1 MITIVS
7 VLISNNS
14 RPIDSD
20 SAILLSWVIVRL
32 RYDEGRLK
40 QAR

>member
-7 VLISNNS
+7 VLIGSNT

-20 SAILLSWVIVRL
+20 SAILLSMSYRSLLV
-32 RYDEGRLK
+32 
-40 QAR
+40 